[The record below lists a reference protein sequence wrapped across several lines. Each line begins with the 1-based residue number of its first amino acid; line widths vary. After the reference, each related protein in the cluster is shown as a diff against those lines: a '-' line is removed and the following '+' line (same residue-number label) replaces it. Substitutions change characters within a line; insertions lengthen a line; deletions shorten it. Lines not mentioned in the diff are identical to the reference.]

1 MNIDVASIK
10 LIAMREWLQKVRE
23 RSFVIIT
30 AIQVA
35 VVLALVLAPTVIS
48 AMFGDDNSAERVA
61 IVQVLDQSNNNDT
74 VSALQDYVTRFGQQD
89 QVAYAPATVDDPTK
103 ALDEDGVD
111 GVLEVTRDG
120 SGTLSFVYTSD
131 DGDYD
136 QAAVVTYSAIASFSL
151 EDSLNQAGIE
161 GPDVDRILAPPQVT
175 VQSVSGESAASN
187 EATEDNFRYGVAY
200 VSAVALY
207 MVMLIYGMWVAQ
219 GVVVEK
225 SSRIMEIMVNAT
237 SPTDLMFGK
246 IIGIG
251 MAGLTQVVP
260 MLLVAGIGLVSQRWL
275 ADLLNVTGINLGGI
289 DFGTLSV
296 TLVTFFLIYFLLGF
310 LLYASLYA
318 GVGSLVSRQEDIQT
332 VMTPL
337 TFAVIA
343 GFFGALFTLGAPDSM
358 VARVI
363 AIIPFTSPMAMVPR
377 ILLGDPDAWEI
388 ALSIALLAVSAY
400 LAVILAART
409 YRMGVLMYGQ
419 KPSLKVIFQ
428 RDTIRTAR

>member
-1 MNIDVASIK
+1 MNIDVSNIK
-10 LIAMREWLQKVRE
+10 LIAMREWSQKVRE

-48 AMFGDDNSAERVA
+48 AIFGDDNNGERVA
-61 IVQVLDQSNNNDT
+61 IVQVVDGSNSNDT

-89 QVAYAPATVDDPTK
+89 QVEYALATDDDPTNV
-103 ALDEDGVD
+103 LDQDGVD
-111 GVLEVTRDG
+111 GVLDVTRDG
-120 SGTLSFVYTSD
+120 SGTLSFVYTND

-136 QAAVVTYSAIASFSL
+136 QAAVVTYSAIASLSL